1 MNFPSNFLRMAL
13 ALAGLGFVAA
23 TAQAQALDG
32 TLKKIAETK
41 TITLGTRDSSIG
53 FSYLDGNQKPIGYS
67 MDVCY
72 KIVDAIKAQLKI
84 PDLKVETVGVTSQNR
99 IPLIQGGTVDM
110 ECGSTTNTFDRAK
123 QVAFSPDIFRYN
135 VRMVVRADSGIK
147 TFADL
152 KDKTVVT
159 TSGTTSDALIK
170 SNVRTSSISIKN
182 AYGKDHGDSFLQ
194 VESGRA
200 AAFVMDDILLAGL
213 VANSKNPKDFAI
225 VGEPLKTENYA
236 IMFRKDDPQ
245 MKAVVDKAVIALFNS
260 GEIEK
265 LYDKWLLAPI
275 PPKNITINYPLS
287 AETRD
292 AWKNPSDK
300 GV

>member
-1 MNFPSNFLRMAL
+1 MNFPRIAL
-13 ALAGLGFVAA
+13 CLAGLGFIAA
-23 TAQAQALDG
+23 GAAAQAQALDG

-67 MDVCY
+67 MDICN
-72 KIVDAIKAQLKI
+72 KIVDAIKAQLKL

-99 IPLIQGGTVDM
+99 IPLVQGGTVDM

-123 QVAFSPDIFRYN
+123 QVAFSPDIFRYS

-147 TFADL
+147 KFADL
-152 KDKTVVT
+152 DGKTIVT
-159 TSGTTSDALIK
+159 TAGTTSDALIK
-170 SNVRTSSISIKN
+170 SNERTKNISAKN
-182 AYGKDHGDSFLQ
+182 AYGKDHSDSFLQ

-213 VANSKNPKDFAI
+213 VANSKNPAEFAV

-245 MKAVVDKAVIALFNS
+245 MKAIVDKTVIGMFNS

-265 LYDKWLLAPI
+265 LYTKWLLTPI
-275 PPKNITINYPLS
+275 PPRNITINYPLS

-292 AWKNPSDK
+292 AWKNPTDK

>member
-1 MNFPSNFLRMAL
+1 MNFPRIAL
-13 ALAGLGFVAA
+13 CFAGLGFVAA
-23 TAQAQALDG
+23 GAAAQAQALDG

-41 TITLGTRDSSIG
+41 VITMGTRDASIG
-53 FSYLDGNQKPIGYS
+53 FSYLDANQKPIGYS
-67 MDVCY
+67 IDVCN
-72 KIVDAIKAQLKI
+72 KIVEAIKTQLKM
-84 PDLKVETVGVTSQNR
+84 PDIKVETIGVTSQNR
-99 IPLIQGGTVDM
+99 IPLVQNGTIDM

-123 QVAFSPDIFRYN
+123 QVAFSPDIFRYS

-152 KDKTVVT
+152 DGKTVVT

-170 SNVRTSSISIKN
+170 SNERTKSVSAKN
-182 AYGKDHGDSFLQ
+182 VYGKDHTDSFLQ

-213 VANSKNPKDFAI
+213 VANSKNPKDFAV
-225 VGEPLKTENYA
+225 VGDPLKTENYA

-245 MKAVVDKAVIALFNS
+245 MKALVDKTVIALFNS

-265 LYDKWLLAPI
+265 LYTKWLLTPI
-275 PPKNITINYPLS
+275 PPKNITVNYPLS

>member
-1 MNFPSNFLRMAL
+1 MNFPRIAL
-13 ALAGLGFVAA
+13 CLAGVGFIAA
-23 TAQAQALDG
+23 GAAAQAQALDG
-32 TLKKIAETK
+32 TLKKVAETK

-53 FSYLDGNQKPIGYS
+53 FSYLDGNQKPVGYS
-67 MDVCY
+67 MDICN
-72 KIVDAIKAQLKI
+72 KIVEAIKTQLKI

-99 IPLIQGGTVDM
+99 IPLVQGGTVDM
-110 ECGSTTNTFDRAK
+110 ECGSTTNTTDRAK
-123 QVAFSPDIFRYN
+123 QVAFSPDIFRYS

-170 SNVRTSSISIKN
+170 SNVRTASISIKS

-213 VANSKNPKDFAI
+213 VANAKNPADFAV

-245 MKAVVDKAVIALFNS
+245 MKAIVDKTVIGMFNS
-260 GEIEK
+260 GEMEK
-265 LYDKWLLAPI
+265 LYTKWLLTPI
-275 PPKNITINYPLS
+275 PPRNITINYPLS

>member
-1 MNFPSNFLRMAL
+1 MNFPRIAL
-13 ALAGLGFVAA
+13 CLAGLGFIAA
-23 TAQAQALDG
+23 GAAAHAQALDG

-53 FSYLDGNQKPIGYS
+53 FSYLDASQKPIGYS
-67 MDVCY
+67 MDICH
-72 KIVDAIKAQLKI
+72 KIVDAIKLQLKI

-110 ECGSTTNTFDRAK
+110 ECGSTTNTIDRAK

-152 KDKTVVT
+152 NGKTIVT
-159 TSGTTSDALIK
+159 TAGTTSDALIK
-170 SNVRTSSISIKN
+170 SNVRTSSINVKN

-213 VANSKNPKDFAI
+213 VANAKNPADFAI
-225 VGEPLKTENYA
+225 IGEPLKTENYA

-245 MKAVVDKAVIALFNS
+245 MKAAVDKAVIALFNS

-265 LYDKWLLAPI
+265 LYTKWLLTPI

-292 AWKNPSDK
+292 AWKNPTDK

>member
-1 MNFPSNFLRMAL
+1 MNLSRI
-13 ALAGLGFVAA
+13 AGCVAA
-23 TAQAQALDG
+23 LGLVAVAGVAHAQALDG
-32 TLKKIAETK
+32 TLKKVAETK

-53 FSYLDGNQKPIGYS
+53 FSYLDGNQKPVGYS
-67 MDVCY
+67 MDICY

-99 IPLIQGGTVDM
+99 IPLVQGGTVDM

-123 QVAFSPDIFRYN
+123 QVAFSPDIFRYS

-170 SNVRTSSISIKN
+170 SNVRTASISIKS

-213 VANSKNPKDFAI
+213 VANAKNPADFAV

-245 MKAVVDKAVIALFNS
+245 MKAIVDKTVIGLFNS

-265 LYDKWLLAPI
+265 LYTKWLLTPI
-275 PPKNITINYPLS
+275 PPRNITINYPLS

>member
-1 MNFPSNFLRMAL
+1 MKFQRLVL
-13 ALAGLGFVAA
+13 ALAGFGFIAAGA
-23 TAQAQALDG
+23 TAHAQALDG
-32 TLKKIAETK
+32 TLKKVAETK
-41 TITLGTRDSSIG
+41 TVTLGTRDSSIG
-53 FSYLDGNQKPIGYS
+53 FSYLDGNQKPVGYS
-67 MDVCY
+67 MDICY
-72 KIVDAIKAQLKI
+72 KIVDAIKAQLKM
-84 PDLKVETVGVTSQNR
+84 PDIKVETVGVTSQNR

-170 SNVRTSSISIKN
+170 SNVRTSAISIKN

-245 MKAVVDKAVIALFNS
+245 MKAAVDNAVIALFKS

-265 LYDKWLLAPI
+265 LYDKWLLNPI

>member
-1 MNFPSNFLRMAL
+1 MNFPRIAL
-13 ALAGLGFVAA
+13 CLAGLGFIAA
-23 TAQAQALDG
+23 GAAQAQALDG
-32 TLKKIAETK
+32 TLKKIADEK
-41 TITLGTRDSSIG
+41 KIVLGTRDASIG
-53 FSYLDGNQKPIGYS
+53 FSYLDGAQKPVGYS
-67 MDVCY
+67 MDICH
-72 KIVDAIKAQLKI
+72 KIVDAIKVQLKM
-84 PDLKVETVGVTSQNR
+84 PDIKTETVGVTSQNR
-99 IPLIQGGTVDM
+99 IPLVQGGTVDM
-110 ECGSTTNTFDRAK
+110 ECGSTTNTIDRAK

-152 KDKTVVT
+152 NGKTIVT
-159 TSGTTSDALIK
+159 TAGTTSDALIK
-170 SNVRTSSISIKN
+170 SNVRTASINVKN

-213 VANSKNPKDFAI
+213 VANSKNPADFAI
-225 VGEPLKTENYA
+225 IGEPLKTENYA

-245 MKAVVDKAVIALFNS
+245 MKAAVDKAVIALFNS

-265 LYDKWLLAPI
+265 LYTKWLLTPI
-275 PPKNITINYPLS
+275 PPRNITINYPLS

>member
-1 MNFPSNFLRMAL
+1 MNFPRIAL
-13 ALAGLGFVAA
+13 CAAGLGFAIAGAA
-23 TAQAQALDG
+23 AHAQALDG
-32 TLKKIAETK
+32 TLKKIADTK

-53 FSYLDGNQKPIGYS
+53 FSYLDANQKPIGYS
-67 MDVCY
+67 MDICY
-72 KIVDAIKAQLKI
+72 KIVDAIKTQLKL

-99 IPLIQGGTVDM
+99 IPLVQGGTVDL

-147 TFADL
+147 SFSDL
-152 KDKTVVT
+152 NGKTIVT

-170 SNVRTSSISIKN
+170 SNVRTSSISVKN

-213 VANSKNPKDFAI
+213 VANSKNPADFSI
-225 VGEPLKTENYA
+225 IGEPLKTENYA

-245 MKAVVDKAVIALFNS
+245 MKAIVDKTVIGLFNS

-265 LYDKWLLAPI
+265 LYNKWLLTPI

>member
-1 MNFPSNFLRMAL
+1 MNFPRIAL
-13 ALAGLGFVAA
+13 CLAGLGFIAA
-23 TAQAQALDG
+23 GAAAQAQALDG
-32 TLKKIAETK
+32 TLKKIADTK

-53 FSYLDGNQKPIGYS
+53 FSYLDANQKSVGYS
-67 MDVCY
+67 MDICH

-84 PDLKVETVGVTSQNR
+84 PDLKVDTVGVTSQNR
-99 IPLIQGGTVDM
+99 IPLVQGGTVDM
-110 ECGSTTNTFDRAK
+110 ECGSTTNTIDRAK

-147 TFADL
+147 SFADL
-152 KDKTVVT
+152 NGKTVVT

-170 SNVRTSSISIKN
+170 SNERTKNVSVKN

-213 VANSKNPKDFAI
+213 VANSKNPAEFAI
-225 VGEPLKTENYA
+225 VGDPLKTENYA

-245 MKAVVDKAVIALFNS
+245 MKAIVDKTVIGLFNS

-265 LYDKWLLAPI
+265 IYTKWLLSPI
-275 PPKNITINYPLS
+275 PPRNITINYPIS

>member
-1 MNFPSNFLRMAL
+1 MNFPRIAL
-13 ALAGLGFVAA
+13 CCAGLGFIAA
-23 TAQAQALDG
+23 GAAAQAQALDG

-41 TITLGTRDSSIG
+41 VVTLGTRDASIG
-53 FSYLDGNQKPIGYS
+53 FSYLDASQKPVGYS
-67 MDVCY
+67 MDICY

-99 IPLIQGGTVDM
+99 IPLVQGGTVDM

-123 QVAFSPDIFRYN
+123 QVAFSPDIFRYS

-170 SNVRTSSISIKN
+170 SNVRTSSISIKS

-213 VANSKNPKDFAI
+213 VANAKNPADFAV

-245 MKAVVDKAVIALFNS
+245 MKALVDKTVIGLFTS

-265 LYDKWLLAPI
+265 LYTKWLLTPI
-275 PPKNITINYPLS
+275 PPRNITINYPLS

>member
-1 MNFPSNFLRMAL
+1 MTFPRIAASVAGL
-13 ALAGLGFVAA
+13 ALIAAGSVAH
-23 TAQAQALDG
+23 AQALEG

-53 FSYLDGNQKPIGYS
+53 FSYLDGAQKPVGYS
-67 MDVCY
+67 MDICY

-99 IPLIQGGTVDM
+99 IPLVQGGTVDM

-123 QVAFSPDIFRYN
+123 QVAFSPDIFRYS

-147 TFADL
+147 KFGDL
-152 KDKTVVT
+152 DGKTIVT

-170 SNVRTSSISIKN
+170 SNERTKNVTAKN

-200 AAFVMDDILLAGL
+200 SAFVMDDILLAGL
-213 VANSKNPKDFAI
+213 VANAKNPADFSI

-245 MKAVVDKAVIALFNS
+245 MKAIVDKTVIGLFNS

-265 LYDKWLLAPI
+265 LYTKWLLSPI
-275 PPKNITINYPLS
+275 PPRNITINYPLS
-287 AETRD
+287 AETKD
-292 AWKNPSDK
+292 AWKNPTDK

>member
-1 MNFPSNFLRMAL
+1 MNFPRIAL
-13 ALAGLGFVAA
+13 CLAGLGFVAA
-23 TAQAQALDG
+23 GAAAHAQALDG

-53 FSYLDGNQKPIGYS
+53 FSYLDGNQKPVGYS
-67 MDVCY
+67 MDICH
-72 KIVDAIKAQLKI
+72 KIVEAIKTQLKI

-99 IPLIQGGTVDM
+99 IPLVQGGTVDM
-110 ECGSTTNTFDRAK
+110 ECGSTTNTIDRAK
-123 QVAFSPDIFRYN
+123 QVAFSPDIFRYS

-170 SNVRTSSISIKN
+170 SNVRTANISIKS

-213 VANSKNPKDFAI
+213 VANAKNPADFAV

-245 MKAVVDKAVIALFNS
+245 MKAIVDKTVIGMFNS

-265 LYDKWLLAPI
+265 LYTKWMLTPI
-275 PPKNITINYPLS
+275 PPRNITINYPLS

>member
-1 MNFPSNFLRMAL
+1 MNFPRIAL
-13 ALAGLGFVAA
+13 CLAGLGFIAA
-23 TAQAQALDG
+23 GAAAQAQALDG
-32 TLKKIAETK
+32 TLKKIAEEK
-41 TITLGTRDSSIG
+41 KIVLGTRDASIG
-53 FSYLDGNQKPIGYS
+53 FSYLDGAQKPVGYS
-67 MDVCY
+67 MDICY
-72 KIVDAIKAQLKI
+72 KIVDAIKTQLKI

-99 IPLIQGGTVDM
+99 IPLVQGGTIDM

-123 QVAFSPDIFRYN
+123 QVAFSPDIFRYS

-170 SNVRTSSISIKN
+170 SNVRTASITIKS

-213 VANSKNPKDFAI
+213 VANAKNPADFAV

-245 MKAVVDKAVIALFNS
+245 MKAIVDKTIIGMFNS

-265 LYDKWLLAPI
+265 LYTKWLLTPI
-275 PPKNITINYPLS
+275 PPRNITINYPLS